1 MPSHIHKRGRVG
13 IISRSGTLTYEA
25 VNQTTQA
32 KLGQTLVIGMGGDPM
47 PGTNFIDALTVF
59 MQDDETQG
67 IILIGEIGGSQEEDA
82 AQWLKENNLTRSVPK
97 PVVAFIAGVTAPPG
111 KRMGH
116 AGAIVAGGKG
126 DAKSKVVLCEM
137 MANFRLKH
145 WKGQGLLW
153 CEVLPGWEAAFM
165 RSSSR
170 GTFCRCVWEF
180 TDVGICVDALV
191 PCSTVE
197 NTDHFKVDIFTIFTL
212 SNFSHSI
219 FDVYS
224 GANSCGQLRTL
235 ITVKATTIY

>member
-25 VNQTTQA
+25 VNQTTEA

-145 WKGQGLLW
+145 WRGQGSLW
-153 CEVLPGWEAAFM
+153 CEVLPGWEVAFM

-170 GTFCRCVWEF
+170 GTFCRCVWEL

-191 PCSTVE
+191 LCRTVE
-197 NTDHFKVDIFTIFTL
+197 NTDHFRVDNFTTITL
-212 SNFSHSI
+212 SNFSHSP

-224 GANSCGQLRTL
+224 GAKSCGQLH
-235 ITVKATTIY
+235 

>member
-1 MPSHIHKRGRVG
+1 MQSLTPLTELTIQIGIMPSHIHQRGRVG

-25 VNQTTQA
+25 VNQTTEA

-59 MQDDETQG
+59 MQDDESQG

-126 DAKSKVVLCEM
+126 DAKSKV
-137 MANFRLKH
+137 
-145 WKGQGLLW
+145 
-153 CEVLPGWEAAFM
+153 
-165 RSSSR
+165 
-170 GTFCRCVWEF
+170 
-180 TDVGICVDALV
+180 
-191 PCSTVE
+191 
-197 NTDHFKVDIFTIFTL
+197 L
-212 SNFSHSI
+212 SF
-219 FDVYS
+219 
-224 GANSCGQLRTL
+224 
-235 ITVKATTIY
+235 